1 MKLSERIEKIAKT
14 VEVQRHVKTARVSKE
29 DADRLVELADD
40 IYGKVDEV
48 SRLLQRIDSHKYEAW
63 KAYGKHVTDE
73 FHIMGPNLV
82 EIANSWRDYKE
93 FDIEEIYEIMKEL
106 GITDYVADE
115 EGVTVPADK
124 EDDVQEALDKAE
136 IPDDYEIRTK

>member
-63 KAYGKHVTDE
+63 KAYGKHVTSE
-73 FHIMGPNLV
+73 FITMGLNLQEV
-82 EIANSWRDYKE
+82 VLQ
-93 FDIEEIYEIMKEL
+93 L
-106 GITDYVADE
+106 GQKYTLSLIDRC
-115 EGVTVPADK
+115 
-124 EDDVQEALDKAE
+124 ALF
-136 IPDDYEIRTK
+136 PHLLHN

>member
-14 VEVQRHVKTARVSKE
+14 VEVQHQVKIARVSKE

-40 IYGKVDEV
+40 IYSKVDEV
-48 SRLLQRIDSHKYEAW
+48 SNLLRRIDSHKYEAW

-73 FHIMGPNLV
+73 FVIMGPNLV